1 MRVRTGRFRSGGQ
14 GFPPPHDMT
23 RWPHPRHPM
32 LPIESALIDH
42 LAHTGV
48 IGADIRSVVG
58 CQPTSSALHRS
69 SRLPVSSFQRAYPRP
84 RLAFRLLWPLL
95 TSHGISSVGS
105 PEVRTRCFP
114 AQPPHFP
121 PRLKPVDFAVLC
133 QLIPP
138 CRPRMQFLF
147 IGSRISPSLPSH
159 GRSPFRSW
167 LQLVFFFSWFY
178 TQRT

>member
-14 GFPPPHDMT
+14 GSPPPHDMT
-23 RWPHPRHPM
+23 RWPRPRHPM

-69 SRLPVSSFQRAYPRP
+69 SRLPVSSFQRACPRP

-105 PEVRTRCFP
+105 PQVRTRVSTT
-114 AQPPHFP
+114 QPPHLP
-121 PRLKPVDFAVLC
+121 AGLNRTVSLC
-133 QLIPP
+133 CASSPNPNGLLWGS
-138 CRPRMQFLF
+138 CSSAH
-147 IGSRISPSLPSH
+147 GSR
-159 GRSPFRSW
+159 
-167 LQLVFFFSWFY
+167 LVFLQAVGYPSALDFG
-178 TQRT
+178 

>member
-14 GFPPPHDMT
+14 GSPPPHDMT
-23 RWPHPRHPM
+23 RWPRPRHPM

-69 SRLPVSSFQRAYPRP
+69 SRLPVSSFQRACPRP

-95 TSHGISSVGS
+95 TSNGISSVGS
-105 PEVRTRCFP
+105 PQVRTRCFP
-114 AQPPHFP
+114 AQPPHLP
-121 PRLKPVDFAVLC
+121 PRLNHWTSLRGASSSHRIGLLCGSCSSAHRFPLAFLPPV
-133 QLIPP
+133 
-138 CRPRMQFLF
+138 
-147 IGSRISPSLPSH
+147 GYPS
-159 GRSPFRSW
+159 GVGFR
-167 LQLVFFFSWFY
+167 
-178 TQRT
+178 